1 MAITQPKYSEIFAS
15 GASSGELKNWPS
27 TDYLRGWGYLGK
39 AEPPPME
46 FFNALQNVSDLKDQY
61 LFESLNIRTNTTAY
75 TYGDVVMSPN
85 LPKSLVLFCS
95 IGGASD
101 TAEPDFTDAVEGST
115 YTDGTVTWTIIPRA
129 YRIVLATDD
138 EITSAVSEVLG

>member
-1 MAITQPKYSEIFAS
+1 MAISQPKYNNIFAS
-15 GASSGELKNWPS
+15 GASEGEMKAWPS
-27 TDYLRGWGYLGK
+27 NDYLRGWGYLGK

-46 FFNALQNVSDLKDQY
+46 FFNSLQNVSDLKDQY
-61 LFESLNIRTNTTAY
+61 LFESLNIRTNSTAY

-101 TAEPDFTDAVEGST
+101 TAEPDFSSATEGST
-115 YTDGTVTWTIIPRA
+115 YTDGTVTWAIIPRA
-129 YRIVLATDD
+129 YRITLATDD
-138 EITSAVSEVLG
+138 EITTAVSEVLG